1 MESLRSELESSL
13 ESLTARAETLAT
25 DRASGPGRA

>member
-1 MESLRSELESSL
+1 MESLRAELETAL

-25 DRASGPGRA
+25 DGRPGPGRA